1 MAPSAVLQGAVEV
14 LQHGHDVLALAFAP
28 DGKNLASSTL
38 DGQVYFWD
46 ALEGSLQVGCSTVA
60 LAGLLSHWQKQQDH
74 MSGCGLAPCIRSKE
88 PCCASQCRRWCMQS
102 YPTSVAVQA
111 VAADF
116 VMTAREPC
124 NGRSIQHRVPACLFL
139 QGTIEGRRD
148 IKGGRLASDRRSAG
162 NLDSGACFTSLTYS
176 ADGSFLL
183 AGGSSKFVCLYDVA
197 DRVML
202 RRFQI
207 THNR

>member
-1 MAPSAVLQGAVEV
+1 MP
-14 LQHGHDVLALAFAP
+14 
-28 DGKNLASSTL
+28 AS
-38 DGQVYFWD
+38 
-46 ALEGSLQVGCSTVA
+46 
-60 LAGLLSHWQKQQDH
+60 
-74 MSGCGLAPCIRSKE
+74 P
-88 PCCASQCRRWCMQS
+88 
-102 YPTSVAVQA
+102 
-111 VAADF
+111 
-116 VMTAREPC
+116 
-124 NGRSIQHRVPACLFL
+124 

-148 IKGGRLASDRRSAG
+148 IKGGRLAADRRSAG